1 MKLAIF
7 ASGSGSNFQAIA
19 EAVQKQQLAAEIVLL
34 FCDQKAAHVLQRAA
48 ALQIPAVAF
57 SPKDFDSKEQYE
69 AAILQLLEEKE
80 VELIVLAGYMRII
93 GATLLSRFA
102 NRMINIHPSLLP
114 SFPGTHGIQDA
125 FEAGVAET
133 GVTIHYV
140 DAGVDTGPIIAQ
152 ERVAITAEDTLATLT
167 EKIHAIEHRLYPIVL
182 QKLITTQKERAI
194 HDEKKSL
201 N

>member
-1 MKLAIF
+1 MKLAVF

-19 EAVQKQQLAAEIVLL
+19 EAIQKGQLDAEIGLL
-34 FCDQKAAHVLQRAA
+34 FCDKKTAYVLQRAA
-48 ALQIPAVAF
+48 ALQIPAVTF
-57 SPKDFDSKEQYE
+57 SPKEFPSKEHYE
-69 AAILQLLEEKE
+69 QAILQLLEENE
-80 VELIVLAGYMRII
+80 IELVVLAGYMRII
-93 GATLLSRFA
+93 GATLLTHFT

-114 SFPGTHGIQDA
+114 AFPGTHGIQDA

-133 GVTIHYV
+133 GVTIHYI

-152 ERVAITAEDTLATLT
+152 EKVLVTKEDSLTTLT

-194 HDEKKSL
+194 DDEKKSL
-201 N
+201 D

>member
-1 MKLAIF
+1 MKLAVF

-19 EAVQKQQLAAEIVLL
+19 EAIQKGQLEAEIGLL
-34 FCDQKAAHVLQRAA
+34 FCDKKTAHVLQRAA
-48 ALQIPAVAF
+48 ALQIPAVTF
-57 SPKDFDSKEQYE
+57 SPKDFPSKVQYE
-69 AAILQLLEEKE
+69 QEILRLLEENE
-80 VELIVLAGYMRII
+80 IELVVLAGYMRII
-93 GATLLSRFA
+93 GATLLARFA

-114 SFPGTHGIQDA
+114 AFPGIHGIQDA

-152 ERVAITAEDTLATLT
+152 EKINITTEDTLATLT
-167 EKIHAIEHRLYPIVL
+167 EKIHTIEHRLYPTVL

-194 HDEKKSL
+194 DDEKKSL